1 MTHRYSLAD
10 YTCKI
15 TLPDNLYT
23 NEGVSLAGK
32 VITLGGPGK
41 TGIEGSFVGSIAV
54 SRSADMWSTE
64 GDPTGSW
71 THTKNLNRTGSVAIS
86 LSQISNDIVLLNMIA
101 AIYENDTY
109 QNTGMSI
116 KVFRNDTI
124 VANCEDCYITRV
136 PSQDFGSTA
145 AMQTWTLTAGRVTFP
160 MTTSWDAENIN

>member
-23 NEGVSLAGK
+23 NDGVSLAGK

-41 TGIEGSFVGSIAV
+41 TGIEGSFVGGITI
-54 SRSADMWSTE
+54 SRNNEMWSTS

-71 THTKNLNRTGSVAIS
+71 THSKSLNRTGSVDIS
-86 LSQISNDIVLLNMIA
+86 LNQISNDVVLLNMIV

-116 KVFRNDTI
+116 KVFRNDTL
-124 VANCEDCYITRV
+124 VANCEDCYITKV
-136 PSQDFGSTA
+136 PNQVYADTA
-145 AMQTWTLTAGRVTFP
+145 ADQTWSFTSGRVTFP
-160 MTTSWDAENIN
+160 MTASWDSENIN